1 MAQAGMVFSCSSF
14 GVIAVVRDGRT
25 GPGPR
30 PSGLPTGRG
39 GEPNPG
45 RGEPALALFVC
56 TAYKFRVPQPSPR
69 PHPRATREAG
79 RQTRRALL
87 DAAGSLFAEHG
98 VAGVSAA
105 EIARQAGAF
114 PSQVTYYFGSKEA
127 LFVEAACRGVLHAAA
142 EVERA
147 GTRTR
152 SPRGYVRAVVHT
164 ALASPELLNFVE
176 AALLVRRRPELA
188 PRVRETFARLHLEG
202 ERAVAESL
210 VARGWR
216 IRAAPATEARGF
228 WASILGIALERAA
241 LGETFDD
248 ATADATVQLVL
259 NLYSE
264 PHGRGKGPDSNVRSP
279 SSR

>member
-1 MAQAGMVFSCSSF
+1 V
-14 GVIAVVRDGRT
+14 
-25 GPGPR
+25 
-30 PSGLPTGRG
+30 
-39 GEPNPG
+39 
-45 RGEPALALFVC
+45 FVC
-56 TAYKFRVPQPSPR
+56 RTYNQRVPEGLAT

-87 DAAGSLFAEHG
+87 DAAGRLFGERG

-105 EIARQAGAF
+105 EIAREAGAF

-127 LFVEAACRGVLHAAA
+127 LFVEAACRGMLHAAT

-147 GTRTR
+147 GRRTR
-152 SPRGYVRAVVHT
+152 SPRGYVRACVQT
-164 ALASPELLNFVE
+164 ALASPALLNFVE
-176 AALLVRRRPELA
+176 AATLVRHRPDLA

-210 VARGWR
+210 VARGWQ

-228 WASILGIALERAA
+228 WASVLGIALERAA
-241 LGETFDD
+241 AGEAFDD

-264 PHGRGKGPDSNVRSP
+264 PRGRGRG
-279 SSR
+279 